1 MPIPPERVTTHEE
14 LAAAAEANGE
24 IQVSTRELP
33 EPEMLFKLKGD
44 TWLFTEERMATIYGK
59 LTPDRKADK
68 DEYTALLEKG
78 GKAMRLP
85 AGANIII
92 NRVYQKDIATKDSP
106 LVICFVECLS
116 ENVEGYIPWEEA
128 NPQEE
133 GTPSPESVK

>member
-1 MPIPPERVTTHEE
+1 
-14 LAAAAEANGE
+14 
-24 IQVSTRELP
+24 
-33 EPEMLFKLKGD
+33 MLFKLKGD